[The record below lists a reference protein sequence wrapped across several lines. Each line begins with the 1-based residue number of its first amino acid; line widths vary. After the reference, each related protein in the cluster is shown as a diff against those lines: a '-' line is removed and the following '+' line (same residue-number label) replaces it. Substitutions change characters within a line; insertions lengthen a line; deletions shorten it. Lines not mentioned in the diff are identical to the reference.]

1 MRVFRRNN
9 KLLWLIGF
17 IFIKFYIFEGEA
29 EIWPAGVSNGTHVP
43 LSSWS
48 WKNRQEKWWITD
60 YERDNNNIDAHL
72 HTYKLILS
80 SSQLQS
86 GGTARVCVCDI
97 FNYHLL
103 AVRLSITVLLTQC
116 EENQEWSD
124 NQQLASHSP
133 VIIIV
138 IKIKLCEDRI
148 ISSPLLWKCL
158 SKNVVS
164 IFSTRIDVVHTF
176 FFYYFD
182 DMYG

>member
-1 MRVFRRNN
+1 MTCAHLMRVFRRNN
-9 KLLWLIGF
+9 KLWLIGF
-17 IFIKFYIFEGEA
+17 IFIKFYVLEGEA

-48 WKNRQEKWWITD
+48 WKNRQEIWWITD
-60 YERDNNNIDAHL
+60 YDSDNNNIDADL
-72 HTYKLILS
+72 HTDKLTLS
-80 SSQLQS
+80 SSFPAAVRGHS
-86 GGTARVCVCDI
+86 TCVCDI

-148 ISSPLLWKCL
+148 I
-158 SKNVVS
+158 
-164 IFSTRIDVVHTF
+164 
-176 FFYYFD
+176 
-182 DMYG
+182 